1 MKQINWRYALGEI
14 LIVILG
20 ISIAFTLNSWKEKSA
35 NNQLRNQYLGALQSE
50 IEDES
55 EELDSLGQFM
65 SDRSQLIGFMGYSLL
80 NPQLPGRDSVLGLL
94 FEVAEGPIYHETDV
108 TYQTLVNS
116 GDLRLIDDLDLRKSI
131 EAHYSTH
138 DQIKRSFFRLDN
150 IYADYLG
157 KYFVE
162 EIDYLAVRSNDFSSL
177 ENAYF
182 QNILYSLAGAFQ
194 FGSKSI
200 DRCAASNAKLLEILR
215 AYRNL

>member
-1 MKQINWRYALGEI
+1 MKQINWRYALGEV

-20 ISIAFTLNSWKEKSA
+20 ISIAFSLNNWKEQRA
-35 NNQLRNQYLGALQSE
+35 DNQLRNQYLMALQSE

-55 EELDSLGQFM
+55 ADLDSMGTFM
-65 SDRSQLIGFMGYSLL
+65 SDRAQLIGFMGYALL
-80 NPQLPGRDSVLGLL
+80 NPNIPSRDSVLGYL

-116 GDLRLIDDLDLRKSI
+116 GDLRLINDLDLRKSI

-162 EIDYLAVRSNDFSSL
+162 EIDYMGVRANDFSSI
-177 ENAYF
+177 ENSYF
-182 QNILYSLAGAFQ
+182 QNILYSMAGAFQ
-194 FGSKSI
+194 FGAKSI
-200 DRCAASNAKLLEILR
+200 DRCAASNARLLKDLQ
-215 AYRNL
+215 